1 MVRESCR
8 VAQRIW
14 GVNFLQPDVTRRH
27 SFALMH
33 IRLLFAAAG
42 RTLL

>member
-1 MVRESCR
+1 MI
-8 VAQRIW
+8 AQKIW
-14 GVNFLQPDVTRRH
+14 RVNFLQSDVTRRH